1 MTTDYTYI
9 NEDLRFSVSPD
20 MYPDSPR
27 EWDNLGIITCPKQG
41 KYSLADKGH
50 AFDLDAWNMWDD
62 VEADIR
68 DNKGGVLI
76 LPLSIYDHG
85 GVSIYVG
92 KSVDR
97 WDGSRVGFIYVTQEA
112 LDREGIT
119 LDKAEEILRAEV
131 KTYNQYLM
139 GDVYNILIEA
149 RVKACTC
156 GECWS
161 WETIDSCGGFYGHE
175 EAHAEAK
182 SRAEYELMNA

>member
-1 MTTDYTYI
+1 MKTDYTYI
-9 NEDLRFSVSPD
+9 NEDLRFSVSQD

-27 EWDNLGIITCPKQG
+27 DWDNLGIITCPKQG
-41 KYSLADKGH
+41 KYSLADKGEE
-50 AFDLDAWNMWDD
+50 FSLDDFNTWDE

-68 DNKGGVLI
+68 SKGGVLI

-92 KSVDR
+92 KQHDR

-119 LDKAEEILRAEV
+119 LDKAEEILRGEV
-131 KTYNQYLM
+131 DTYNQYLM
-139 GDVYNILIEA
+139 GEVYSVLIES
-149 RVKACTC
+149 RVKACSC

-161 WETIDSCGGFYGHE
+161 WETIDSCGGFYGYE
-175 EAHAEAK
+175 YAHAEAK
-182 SRAEYELMNA
+182 SRAEYELASA